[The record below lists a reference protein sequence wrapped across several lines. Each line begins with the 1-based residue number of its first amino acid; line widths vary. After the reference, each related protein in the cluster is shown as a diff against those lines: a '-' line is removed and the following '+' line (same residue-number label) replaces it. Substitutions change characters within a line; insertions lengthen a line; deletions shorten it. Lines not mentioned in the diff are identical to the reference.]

1 MTLIIDKKIVTL
13 GRHQQAILSAGK
25 LIPNVALTAPI
36 SCSRAVWQGRDSETD
51 GVDIP
56 AYF

>member
-13 GRHQQAILSAGK
+13 GRHQQAILAGK
-25 LIPNVALTAPI
+25 LIPNFALTSPVP
-36 SCSRAVWQGRDSETD
+36 CSRAVWQGRDSKTD
-51 GVDIP
+51 GMDIP